1 MNEKLRYPLLA
12 ASVVTA
18 VMTFSQVGS
27 AQAPAPATAPASEK
41 TTDQPSPPPQIIF
54 VPAAPGAGAA
64 PGAAAAPGVAASAG
78 VVASAGVPSSTCR
91 PGYTQQGFRLCM
103 SGARPAVQYDNA
115 ALYCQDE
122 GARVADLIDW
132 RYRIF
137 RGDGLS
143 APVGF
148 WFGPRTGDDR
158 ALFANSS
165 NPGNPDGEAS
175 VFDSRGYACA
185 HDLIR

>member
-18 VMTFSQVGS
+18 VMTFPQVGS
-27 AQAPAPATAPASEK
+27 AQAPAQTTAPASEK

-54 VPAAPGAGAA
+54 VPSAPGG
-64 PGAAAAPGVAASAG
+64 AAAPGVAAALG
-78 VVASAGVPSSTCR
+78 VPVPASAGVPSSTCR

-103 SGARPAVQYDNA
+103 SGARSAVQYDNA

-122 GARVADLIDW
+122 GARVADVIDW

-148 WFGPRTGDDR
+148 WFGPRTGDDH

>member
-1 MNEKLRYPLLA
+1 MTMNEKVRYALLA
-12 ASVVTA
+12 ASAVAA

-27 AQAPAPATAPASEK
+27 AQATTPENTTAPASEK
-41 TTDQPSPPPQIIF
+41 TTELPSPPPQFIF
-54 VPAAPGAGAA
+54 VPAA
-64 PGAAAAPGVAASAG
+64 PGAAAAPGGAGAAP
-78 VVASAGVPSSTCR
+78 GVPVSTC
-91 PGYTQQGFRLCM
+91 PSGYPQQGFRLCM
-103 SGARPAVQYDNA
+103 SGGRPAVQYDNA

-122 GARVADLIDW
+122 GARVADVIDW

-148 WFGPRTGDDR
+148 WFGPRTGDDH
-158 ALFANSS
+158 ALYANSS

-175 VFDSRGYACA
+175 VFDSRGYVCA
-185 HDLIR
+185 RDLIR

>member
-1 MNEKLRYPLLA
+1 MNEKLRYPLVA
-12 ASVVTA
+12 ASVVAA

-27 AQAPAPATAPASEK
+27 AQAPEPEK
-41 TTDQPSPPPQIIF
+41 TTTDQPSPPPQIIF
-54 VPAAPGAGAA
+54 VPAAPSV
-64 PGAAAAPGVAASAG
+64 AAAPAAQGVA
-78 VVASAGVPSSTCR
+78 VPASAGVPASTCR

-103 SGARPAVQYDNA
+103 SGARPAAAHDNA

-122 GARVADLIDW
+122 GARIADVIDW